1 MIQETLRLTML
12 SPLPEFLDE
21 KEETLSLAA
30 RPESLDGQVVGLL
43 PNWRPSALKIL
54 EAVGGLLRE
63 RYNLKGLTQEQPA
76 TEVPS
81 RTGGLID
88 GLEGLLD
95 ALAGRV
101 DVVITATGD

>member
-1 MIQETLRLTML
+1 MIEDTLRLTML

-21 KEETLSLAA
+21 KEKPLPLAR
-30 RPESLDGQVVGLL
+30 RPESLDGQMVGLL

-54 EAVGGLLRE
+54 EAVGELLRD

-76 TEVPS
+76 REVPS
-81 RTGGLID
+81 RTGALID
-88 GLEGLLD
+88 GLGGLLD
-95 ALAGRV
+95 ELAGRV

>member
-1 MIQETLRLTML
+1 MIEDTLRLTML

-21 KEETLSLAA
+21 KEKPLPLAR

-54 EAVGGLLRE
+54 EAVGELLRD

-76 TEVPS
+76 REVPS
-81 RTGGLID
+81 RTGALID
-88 GLEGLLD
+88 GLGGLLD
-95 ALAGRV
+95 ELAGRV

>member
-1 MIQETLRLTML
+1 MIEDTLRLTML
-12 SPLPEFLDE
+12 SPLPEFLAE
-21 KEETLSLAA
+21 KEKPLPLAR

-54 EAVGGLLRE
+54 EAVGELLRD

-76 TEVPS
+76 REVPS
-81 RTGGLID
+81 RTGALID
-88 GLEGLLD
+88 GLGGLLD
-95 ALAGRV
+95 ELAGRV